1 MKRLVAIG
9 LLSLLGAASTAHAD
23 GSLNV
28 ICSNLQSD
36 CYGMKVEFEKATGIT
51 VNVVRVSAG
60 EAYAKLRAESRNPKT
75 DIWYGGTNDP
85 HVQAAQEGI
94 TLPYESPKLA
104 NLQDWA
110 VKYSKD
116 NEYHSVA
123 LTIFAAGFTWNEE
136 VLKKKNLEAPKCWA
150 DLLKPEY
157 KGEIELANPNS
168 SGTGYT
174 VVMSL
179 VQLMGEDGAFEYMK
193 KLNENVSGYAK
204 SGPAPAMNAARGET
218 SIGIIHLQDAV
229 DIQAQGFPM
238 QYVAPCEGTGY
249 AMGAMSIVKG
259 ARNLDNAK
267 KWYDWMLE
275 GKTQELFPKY
285 HGYSFPSAKDATLA
299 KEVVDITGMKLLDKD
314 RASFVSSERR
324 KELIQRWN
332 DEIGSA
338 RK

>member
-1 MKRLVAIG
+1 MKRIIALG
-9 LLSLLGAASTAHAD
+9 LLSAFGGVSAAHAE

-36 CYGMKVEFEKATGIT
+36 CDGMKVEFERATGVS
-51 VNVVRVSAG
+51 VNVVRISAG

-75 DIWYGGTNDP
+75 DVWYGGTNDP

-94 TLPYESPKLA
+94 TFSYETPKLA
-104 NLQDWA
+104 NLRDWS

-116 NEYHSVA
+116 NEYRTVA
-123 LTIFAAGFTWNEE
+123 LTIFALGFTWNEE

-179 VQLMGEDGAFEYMK
+179 VQLMGEDGAFDYMK
-193 KLNENVSGYAK
+193 KLNANVSGYAK

-229 DIQAQGFPM
+229 DIQEQGFPM
-238 QYVAPCEGTGY
+238 AYTAPCEGTGY
-249 AMGAMSIVKG
+249 AMGAMSIIKG
-259 ARNLDNAK
+259 ARNLENAK

-275 GKTQELFPKY
+275 GKTQEMFPKY
-285 HGYSFPSAKDATLA
+285 NGYGFPSAKDATIA
-299 KEVVDITGMKLLDKD
+299 PQVVDVSGMKLLENE
-314 RASFVSSERR
+314 RASFGSPERR

-332 DEIGSA
+332 DEIGSML
-338 RK
+338 K